1 MKFNELNLNED
12 ILKALEKL
20 EYNEVL
26 PVQQQVIP
34 HLLEYKDVLVQSKTG
49 SGKTA
54 SYAIPEIEKID
65 WMLHSPQVLVL
76 TPTREL
82 AKQVASE
89 FKTIGAYKRI
99 NALAI
104 FGQQPIKGQIMAL
117 KQKVHVVSG
126 TIGRILDHIER
137 GTIDLSQVHTCIIDE
152 ADECFKLGFLEDL
165 QKILNVLPYG
175 NRALFSATLSEEVKQ
190 IASEYMHQPIE
201 IKLKES
207 KEYNTNISLN
217 MVKVNKENRLETLF
231 HLINMHKPTQAIVFC
246 NFKETVDRV
255 FDEFYER
262 GYSCCMIHGG
272 LTQDERLEN
281 MHDFKKGMFRFLIA
295 SDVVARGIDIAQISH
310 VYNFECPTTGE
321 TMIHRIGRSGRVER
335 KGDSYTFILDTQ
347 MKYIER
353 IEEELDCKFI
363 EVDDILETE
372 MDECLK
378 TSKTIELKD
387 EKINKEITK
396 LYIKAGKNKKL
407 RAKDLVGAILSNKQ
421 IEMKDIGVIEVLEYQ
436 SYVEILNGKGDIV
449 LKHLNQTTIKNKKV
463 IVELAK
469 S

>member
-1 MKFNELNLNED
+1 MKFKDLNLNED

-20 EYNEVL
+20 EYNDVL
-26 PVQQQVIP
+26 PVQEQVIP

-54 SYAIPEIEKID
+54 CYAIPEIEKID
-65 WMLHSPQVLVL
+65 WNISTPQVLVL

-82 AKQVASE
+82 AKQVANE

-117 KQKVHVVSG
+117 KQRVHVVCG

-137 GTIDLSQVHTCIIDE
+137 GTIDLNRVQTCIIDE

-165 QKILNVLPYG
+165 QKILNHLPYG
-175 NRALFSATLSEEVKQ
+175 NRALFSATLSEEVKM
-190 IASEYMHQPIE
+190 IASDYLHDPIE
-201 IKLKES
+201 IKIKES
-207 KEYNTNISLN
+207 KEYNTNITLN
-217 MVKVNKENRLETLF
+217 LVRVNKENRIDTLF
-231 HLINMHKPTQAIVFC
+231 HLINAHKPTQAIVFC
-246 NFKETVDRV
+246 NFKESVDNV

-281 MHDFKKGMFRFLIA
+281 MQDFKKGMFRFLIA
-295 SDVVARGIDIAQISH
+295 SDVAARGIDVAQITH
-310 VYNFECPTTGE
+310 VYNYEVPTTGE
-321 TMIHRIGRSGRVER
+321 TMVHRIGRSGRVDR
-335 KGDSYTFILDTQ
+335 KGESYTFILDTQ

-363 EVDDILETE
+363 EVENIQETE
-372 MDECLK
+372 MDDILK
-378 TSKTIELKD
+378 TSNQIELKD
-387 EKINKEITK
+387 EKINKDIMK
-396 LYIKAGKNKKL
+396 LFIKAGKNKKI
-407 RAKDLVGAILSNKQ
+407 RAGDIVGAILSNEN

-436 SYVEILNGKGDIV
+436 SYVEILNGKGNLV
-449 LKHLNQTTIKNKKV
+449 LNHLNKRKIKNKS
-463 IVELAK
+463 IVVEKAK